1 MKKILFI
8 LLVLS
13 STNFAQFFET
23 GQAKGLFLDIAV
35 GPRFPVGSFSDNSN
49 LGVGAALT
57 ISYTDNKILPVFLY
71 GRIGYQHYPG
81 SQDLYKSTNYASFSS
96 NLLVV
101 QSGIRY
107 YFPPFIKDMVLLM
120 PVIEGGFSFGYFEKA
135 HIFQIGSGVNDFTEE
150 VGKVGGHIGG
160 GFSMFLLDVMVY
172 YNYFQRNQYISAD
185 IKIRIPIYAI
195 I

>member
-8 LLVLS
+8 LFFIS
-13 STNFAQFFET
+13 SANFAQFFEP

-35 GPRFPVGSFSDNSN
+35 GPRFPIGTFSDNSN
-49 LGVGAALT
+49 LGVGADIT
-57 ISYTDNKILPVFLY
+57 ISYTDNKLLPVFFY

-81 SQDLYKSTNYASFSS
+81 SQDFYKTTNHASFSS
-96 NLLVV
+96 NVLVIN
-101 QSGIRY
+101 SGIRY

-120 PVIEGGFSFGYFEKA
+120 PVLEGGISFGYFEQA
-135 HIFQIGSGVNDFTEE
+135 HIFKLGSGINNFTEE
-150 VGKVGGHIGG
+150 LSKFGAHIGG
-160 GFSMFLLDVMVY
+160 GFSMFLLDVMIN
-172 YNYFQRNQYISAD
+172 YNYFELNQYISAD